1 MRRSTSRPTSAR
13 QRATEPPPREIG
25 WHSLDPSIKPRP
37 YVERTPIPQPRAEA
51 RPHAPGTRVPQHTA
65 PSATVITQPATYAS
79 PRCACAAAGW
89 NNWALPLAASCTSA
103 CAMAS

>member
-37 YVERTPIPQPRAEA
+37 YVERTPIPQPR
-51 RPHAPGTRVPQHTA
+51 
-65 PSATVITQPATYAS
+65 
-79 PRCACAAAGW
+79 
-89 NNWALPLAASCTSA
+89 
-103 CAMAS
+103 